1 MIVWTA
7 VCAYGKED
15 GTPSVCLCDTFATRD
30 AAVKCILDSFYRE
43 YEDDNGNYVAET
55 PSETAVKARLSD
67 FGRLTFNDGTRKF
80 EWVLRSSRV

>member
-15 GTPSVCLCDTFATRD
+15 GMPSVCLCDTFATRD

-43 YEDDNGNYVAET
+43 YEDKYGNYVAET
-55 PSETAVKARLSD
+55 PGETAVKAQLADCGSLSFD
-67 FGRLTFNDGTRKF
+67 DGVRKF
-80 EWVLRSSRV
+80 NWVLRSSRV